1 MSCFRGVVVAA
12 LLALIATPAAFAHGG
27 GGTDYSSK
35 IRSVTPA
42 VSGLRV
48 HVLDRDDRLEL
59 RNRSGRTAVVEGYSR
74 EPYIRLG
81 GDGTVE
87 VNRRSPALYLN
98 EDRLGATDVPPSADE
113 RAAPQWKRV
122 SDSGRYTW
130 HDHRIHWMGA
140 KRPDQ
145 VRDPGVRTK
154 IFDWKVPLRV
164 GARKGEIAGTLLWVG
179 RPGQSFPLGAGIGLA
194 VAILGGLALVIVV
207 RRRRRLGSSGAASQP
222 EREAW

>member
-42 VSGLRV
+42 VPGLRV

-59 RNRSGRTAVVEGYSR
+59 RNRSGRTVVVEGYSR
-74 EPYIRLG
+74 EPYIRLS

-98 EDRLGATDVPPSADE
+98 EDRLGATDVPASADE
-113 RAAPQWKRV
+113 RAAPRWKRV
-122 SDSGRYTW
+122 SGSGRFTW

-145 VRDPGVRTK
+145 VRELGARTK
-154 IFDWKVPLRV
+154 IFDWKVPMRV
-164 GARKGEIAGTLLWVG
+164 GARRGEVAGTLFWAG

-194 VAILGGLALVIVV
+194 VAILGGLALVVFV
-207 RRRRRLGSSGAASQP
+207 RRGRRRSSGAASQP